1 MFGIGIIRI
10 IISNQQSPTLL
21 RFKAESKSPRQRETT
36 TRVFC
41 SYRHI
46 TPKLYIIIY
55 IHRTAINPTFFK
67 SQNPNSIWFLFSAIH
82 SSPGSCFFFF
92 PFILYICN
100 PILISF
106 PILLFLVYIDL
117 PVRVDQKPT
126 KLYIQEKFMIFF
138 LLFYTNSTNSNK
150 HKYMRKI
157 LS

>member
-82 SSPGSCFFFF
+82 SSPGSCFFFSFYTLHLQSNFDIF
-92 PFILYICN
+92 PNSTIFSIYRSSCTGRSKTNQI
-100 PILISF
+100 
-106 PILLFLVYIDL
+106 VYTREIHD
-117 PVRVDQKPT
+117 
-126 KLYIQEKFMIFF
+126 FFF
-138 LLFYTNSTNSNK
+138 LIFY
-150 HKYMRKI
+150 
-157 LS
+157 